1 MIVRMLTVKDL
12 MTKGVI
18 TIDLNTNT
26 MDAAK
31 LMKEKRIASL
41 VVTKGKTPLGIVTER
56 DFVRPICTENLQ
68 SKSTRLEDITS
79 SPLITVDPN
88 ASIEDVATIMT
99 KNEIR
104 RIVVTKNNTVMGILT
119 ATDLA
124 AYLVTHKRGVK
135 QVILALTRNVKVGD
149 RYLFGA

>member
-1 MIVRMLTVKDL
+1 
-12 MTKGVI
+12 
-18 TIDLNTNT
+18 
-26 MDAAK
+26 
-31 LMKEKRIASL
+31 
-41 VVTKGKTPLGIVTER
+41 
-56 DFVRPICTENLQ
+56 
-68 SKSTRLEDITS
+68 
-79 SPLITVDPN
+79 
-88 ASIEDVATIMT
+88 MT

-124 AYLVTHKRGVK
+124 AYIVTHKRGVK